1 MGCGTSNSAQPL
13 PPAGQPAEQRAA
25 AAPTT
30 AATAKSDEGLEVNE
44 LHIMAEHNH
53 HRQVRAYV
61 AAGYGVVD
69 VRDGVHAITPL
80 MLAAA
85 HGHVETMMALLEM
98 GANINASDNDGATVL
113 MWAIGVGSKA
123 CVDLLKAAGADLNA
137 VDNAGL
143 TADDYEER
151 NQAAVVTA
159 AAAAGAAAAEEQDKE
174 PKGEATA
181 GAQAVPVVPGEQTE
195 QERGRSGTASSGA
208 SVPPQRSS
216 TIGSLLPAEDSSGS
230 TGEAGTERNGSGSTA
245 VGQSDASE
253 RKASAL
259 VKTLSYHGAASFM
272 PDGGG
277 FAKGARRPR
286 LSSGLEAT
294 DWMSRKL
301 RSLTVTREAAAAAAA
316 AAATSV
322 Q

>member
-25 AAPTT
+25 AAATT
-30 AATAKSDEGLEVNE
+30 AGTAKSDEGLEVNE

-113 MWAIGVGSKA
+113 MWAIGVGSEA
-123 CVDLLKAAGADLNA
+123 CVELLKAAGADLNA

-151 NQAAVVTA
+151 NQAAVT
-159 AAAAGAAAAEEQDKE
+159 AAAAGAAAEEQEKE

-181 GAQAVPVVPGEQTE
+181 GVQAVPVVPDEPTE
-195 QERGRSGTASSGA
+195 QERGRSGTTSSG
-208 SVPPQRSS
+208 SVPPQRSN
-216 TIGSLLPAEDSSGS
+216 TIGSLLPEDSSGS
-230 TGEAGTERNGSGSTA
+230 AGEAGTERNGSGSTA

-316 AAATSV
+316 AVAVAATTNSV